1 MKYCFFF
8 GPDKTTFE
16 MEKSGIAEQSSAIP
30 FHGIVSRGLLNTLI
44 KEDPE
49 GILWHQYAH
58 MLDEIQSQCKP
69 ESESIPELK
78 RLSEYA
84 KNNNVLSFS
93 QSALCAKK
101 YIEMFSNSYQCSNN
115 LICELWNIKEG
126 HTSSVW
132 KCSILLNNVP
142 QPFDKFI
149 LNVARDTTAGI
160 ELKASSIKMQEI
172 AMHCAGTNIARV
184 LDIQSVSLDYYGSEI
199 EVIVSK
205 NECVD
210 NCFEIHKVFDKKSN
224 QEQLLLVERFLINQ
238 NNPARITSIF
248 GRRFTDIESNK
259 IKNDIKYFMSNV
271 PSDFKAEINIQ
282 EGDVVWDGKRAV
294 VVAIS

>member
-8 GPDKTTFE
+8 GPDKTPFE
-16 MEKSGIAEQSSAIP
+16 IENSGISEHSAIP

-44 KEDPE
+44 KEDPR
-49 GILWHQYAH
+49 GTLWHQYAH
-58 MLDEIQSQCKP
+58 MLDEIIQLQS
-69 ESESIPELK
+69 ESVSIPELK

-84 KNNNVLSFS
+84 TANNVLTFR

-101 YIEMFSNSYQCSNN
+101 YIEMFSNSHENSNN

-132 KCSILLNNVP
+132 KCSFPLNNGTQLFEEFV
-142 QPFDKFI
+142 
-149 LNVARDTTAGI
+149 LNVARDATAGI
-160 ELKASSIKMQEI
+160 ELKESSIKMQEI
-172 AMHCAGTNIARV
+172 AASCPGTNMARV
-184 LDIQSVSLDYYGSEI
+184 LEIQSVSLDYNGSEI
-199 EVIVSK
+199 EVIVTK

-210 NCFEIHKVFDKKSN
+210 NCFEIHKIYDDKSN
-224 QEQLLLVERFLINQ
+224 QEHLLLVERFLINQ

-259 IKNDIKYFMSNV
+259 IKNDIKYFINNI
-271 PSDFKAEINIQ
+271 PSDFKAEINIH